1 MCCGDSGE
9 HWCWVIG
16 LRLGNIIASDT
27 DHPDLSHSSFLFT
40 SHHSSQNGFF
50 KIKANLRGW
59 ATAWALM
66 ILPCDNSLRAL
77 LGPWPTLIYCN
88 SLASCTQ
95 VQYDSEGF
103 VPIKVT
109 FDSSLTL
116 GNKLFTV
123 FASES
128 VVFNVIK
135 IDGEGR
141 ERTQELKFG

>member
-1 MCCGDSGE
+1 M
-9 HWCWVIG
+9 
-16 LRLGNIIASDT
+16 
-27 DHPDLSHSSFLFT
+27 T
-40 SHHSSQNGFF
+40 S
-50 KIKANLRGW
+50 K
-59 ATAWALM
+59 
-66 ILPCDNSLRAL
+66 
-77 LGPWPTLIYCN
+77 
-88 SLASCTQ
+88 
-95 VQYDSEGF
+95 GF

>member
-1 MCCGDSGE
+1 MG
-9 HWCWVIG
+9 
-16 LRLGNIIASDT
+16 
-27 DHPDLSHSSFLFT
+27 FT
-40 SHHSSQNGFF
+40 RS
-50 KIKANLRGW
+50 
-59 ATAWALM
+59 
-66 ILPCDNSLRAL
+66 
-77 LGPWPTLIYCN
+77 LIYCN

-95 VQYDSEGF
+95 VQYDFKGF